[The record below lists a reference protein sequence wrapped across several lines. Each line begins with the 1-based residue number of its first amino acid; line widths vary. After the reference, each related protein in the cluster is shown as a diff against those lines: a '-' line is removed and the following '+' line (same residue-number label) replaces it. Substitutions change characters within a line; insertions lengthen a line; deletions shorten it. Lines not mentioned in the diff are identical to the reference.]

1 MILIDLNQ
9 VLLSG
14 LMAQIAGQKN
24 IKLEESLIRHMVL
37 NILRSHVKQFRSE
50 YGEVVLCCDNKK
62 YWRKEFF
69 PFYKAGR
76 KKTREKS
83 NLDWHLI
90 FDILGNLKKELKEN
104 FPYKVID
111 VEGAEADDIIGTLT
125 PLYSSNEKVLILS
138 SDGDFLQLQQY
149 KNVKQYNP
157 TQKKFVKS
165 ENPLLE
171 LKEKIISGDKGDGI
185 PNVLSPAD
193 CFVRDLR
200 QKPITKNKMQQM
212 LNEAY
217 VNDVLDSACEGLT
230 ATQAEK
236 LKSLAEG
243 IEYADA
249 NEYAQK
255 VQTLRESYFTNS
267 VRTENVLDTVE
278 VSDGKSMISEDLSGP
293 MANYVKAL
301 GRTLSK

>member
-14 LMAQIAGQKN
+14 LMAQIGGQKN
-24 IKLEESLIRHMVL
+24 IKLEESLVRHMVL
-37 NILRSHVKQFRSE
+37 NILRSHIKQFRGE

-83 NLDWHLI
+83 DLDWHLI
-90 FDILGNLKKELKEN
+90 FDILGNLKNELKDN

-125 PLYSSNEKVLILS
+125 PLYAGSDKVLILS

-165 ENPLLE
+165 ADPLLE

-193 CFVRDLR
+193 CFVRDMR
-200 QKPITKNKMQQM
+200 QKPITKNKMEQM
-212 LNEAY
+212 LNESYSDWKDEEAKVGY
-217 VNDVLDSACEGLT
+217 SRNQMLIDLRNIPDEIKNSIIDTYNNTKPSPRSKLINYFMEK
-230 ATQAEK
+230 K
-236 LKSLAEG
+236 LKNLMEV
-243 IEYADA
+243 IE
-249 NEYAQK
+249 E
-255 VQTLRESYFTNS
+255 F
-267 VRTENVLDTVE
+267 
-278 VSDGKSMISEDLSGP
+278 
-293 MANYVKAL
+293 
-301 GRTLSK
+301 